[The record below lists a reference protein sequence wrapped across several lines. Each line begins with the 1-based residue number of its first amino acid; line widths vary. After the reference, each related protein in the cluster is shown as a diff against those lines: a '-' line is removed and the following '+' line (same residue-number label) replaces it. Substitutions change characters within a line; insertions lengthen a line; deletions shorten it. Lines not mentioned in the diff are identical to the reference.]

1 MNEMQELM
9 NQRILKEIEQL
20 REAQSTLID
29 TVREL
34 NNLVFELRSKDGKAK

>member
-1 MNEMQELM
+1 MNAMQELM

-34 NNLVFELRSKDGKAK
+34 NNLVFELRSKDGKDK

>member
-1 MNEMQELM
+1 MNAMQELM
-9 NQRILKEIEQL
+9 NQRILREIEQL

-34 NNLVFELRSKDGKAK
+34 NDLVFELRSKDGKDK